1 MRGVS
6 EIVTVV
12 TLMLIVTILGVIIV
26 STFINYLGSIEE
38 PGPKCRFTIT
48 DVLVN
53 LTSKKIVESMKILI
67 YNDGEVP
74 CRFINTVLI
83 LDTSSDNVTEIL
95 SDDNTLTLQF
105 PDKLQPHELSIINVT
120 IKDAESIRLSL
131 PFRVRIVSH
140 DGFYNDYVVIG

>member
-38 PGPKCRFTIT
+38 PRPKCRFTIT

-53 LTSKKIVESMKILI
+53 LTSERIVESMKILI

-74 CRFINTVLI
+74 CRFISTVLI

-95 SDDNTLTLQF
+95 SDDNTSLQF

-120 IKDAESIRLSL
+120 ISTASVQLSL
-131 PFRVRIVSH
+131 PFRVRVVSF